1 MVKSRIIKS
10 SKAPKVSYYCLID
23 DDGMGGAPRRGRAHL
38 GESSGEIS
46 AEIQVCIE
54 AMEINDRITEVPR
67 EAIEAA
73 RRRSTR
79 CSLGVISDYESLRTL
94 VLGSSSPVKIPT
106 PWDNME
112 EENTTTK
119 KYSAAVNSCDGL
131 ERYIEL
137 QHGGFS
143 LGFGKDIISST
154 YKPVSLYNSSEIGL
168 DNATTCEVFDFSANA
183 WRYVTPS
190 APYRVAPFAP
200 PVFVDGSLH
209 WFTDCEETK
218 ILSFDLHTET
228 FQVISKAPFPANS
241 HDDDNPYGILL
252 CDLDNRL
259 CVSHKTDSNQVIWS
273 FNSSNKTW
281 LKIFSIDVV
290 MTSFFYGCPTSSCP
304 FAPLALLDAENKK
317 KDLLFYDREQNLVGV
332 VVDRLNVILPIINE
346 DERIPPSQ
354 SHEFGPGIAE
364 LGWSERL
371 GSNQSVFILLV
382 VASLLASFSRVMK
395 ASILKVMSEESWVW
409 RPDNGKTRSSMDISE
424 ENRWKQGRKDPP
436 QKQRGGLS
444 SQKKKKSSCKGCYSK
459 VFEESELDGNGR
471 KNPSREQANIVTG
484 LEKSKETVD
493 HENVETN
500 IEDDVKVVRVED
512 DFEESPPYKPGHQR
526 YLSGQVRYIFCI
538 PREHLQ

>member
-1 MVKSRIIKS
+1 M
-10 SKAPKVSYYCLID
+10 
-23 DDGMGGAPRRGRAHL
+23 PRP
-38 GESSGEIS
+38 S
-46 AEIQVCIE
+46 
-54 AMEINDRITEVPR
+54 
-67 EAIEAA
+67 
-73 RRRSTR
+73 
-79 CSLGVISDYESLRTL
+79 SDYESLRTL

-317 KDLLFYDREQNLVGV
+317 KDLLFYDREQ
-332 VVDRLNVILPIINE
+332 
-346 DERIPPSQ
+346 S
-354 SHEFGPGIAE
+354 
-364 LGWSERL
+364 
-371 GSNQSVFILLV
+371 
-382 VASLLASFSRVMK
+382 
-395 ASILKVMSEESWVW
+395 
-409 RPDNGKTRSSMDISE
+409 
-424 ENRWKQGRKDPP
+424 
-436 QKQRGGLS
+436 
-444 SQKKKKSSCKGCYSK
+444 
-459 VFEESELDGNGR
+459 
-471 KNPSREQANIVTG
+471 
-484 LEKSKETVD
+484 
-493 HENVETN
+493 
-500 IEDDVKVVRVED
+500 
-512 DFEESPPYKPGHQR
+512 R
-526 YLSGQVRYIFCI
+526 YLLIHDSDAPVFTLTLRAKFLGFLLCYFPSLISF
-538 PREHLQ
+538 

>member
-1 MVKSRIIKS
+1 MMMEWVVPHDVVELILERVPVRSLLRFKCVSKQWKSTIESRRFQERQLKQRGGD
-10 SKAPKVSYYCLID
+10 PPDVLLVSY
-23 DDGMGGAPRRGRAHL
+23 R
-38 GESSGEIS
+38 
-46 AEIQVCIE
+46 
-54 AMEINDRITEVPR
+54 
-67 EAIEAA
+67 
-73 RRRSTR
+73 
-79 CSLGVISDYESLRTL
+79 SDYESLRTL

-131 ERYIEL
+131 
-137 QHGGFS
+137 
-143 LGFGKDIISST
+143 
-154 YKPVSLYNSSEIGL
+154 VCLYYPFHSEIGL

-317 KDLLFYDREQNLVGV
+317 KDLLFYDPTRNKAQPSERGIPLWMCNDNIPPDAVKAAMGEIREVMTQYASCADPTESAARKERIRQAEAQGQIETSAVQMVKASMARDTTGPAPPPTLATSAQEQLPI
-332 VVDRLNVILPIINE
+332 VDRLGPINLASNERVPAADRLGPLVLRDEDEEPRREDITMMVQARKPGRPPGKRKVAEPCSNKELCSRKRKLQQPRPAPGQEKTGLGRAKQGKWRSKAKARALRINE
-346 DERIPPSQ
+346 R
-354 SHEFGPGIAE
+354 
-364 LGWSERL
+364 
-371 GSNQSVFILLV
+371 
-382 VASLLASFSRVMK
+382 SR
-395 ASILKVMSEESWVW
+395 
-409 RPDNGKTRSSMDISE
+409 
-424 ENRWKQGRKDPP
+424 GR
-436 QKQRGGLS
+436 Q
-444 SQKKKKSSCKGCYSK
+444 
-459 VFEESELDGNGR
+459 
-471 KNPSREQANIVTG
+471 
-484 LEKSKETVD
+484 
-493 HENVETN
+493 
-500 IEDDVKVVRVED
+500 
-512 DFEESPPYKPGHQR
+512 
-526 YLSGQVRYIFCI
+526 
-538 PREHLQ
+538 HLR